1 MGRFD
6 WNGKLTWLVLIYIA
20 SFQERTQMPCYT
32 PEINAPKVPEHYLI
46 KYRKLISF
54 KSILFNDVFFVCKLY
69 GSICKLIFVH
79 LRILTLCIQAKEKID
94 Y

>member
-1 MGRFD
+1 
-6 WNGKLTWLVLIYIA
+6 
-20 SFQERTQMPCYT
+20 MPCYT

-54 KSILFNDVFFVCKLY
+54 KSILLNDVFFVCKLY

-79 LRILTLCIQAKEKID
+79 LRILTLCIQAKEKI
-94 Y
+94 YY

>member
-1 MGRFD
+1 MLPQKKMIKEMGRFD

-46 KYRKLISF
+46 KFGKLISF
-54 KSILFNDVFFVCKLY
+54 KSISSYLHFLKMCFFV
-69 GSICKLIFVH
+69 
-79 LRILTLCIQAKEKID
+79 
-94 Y
+94 